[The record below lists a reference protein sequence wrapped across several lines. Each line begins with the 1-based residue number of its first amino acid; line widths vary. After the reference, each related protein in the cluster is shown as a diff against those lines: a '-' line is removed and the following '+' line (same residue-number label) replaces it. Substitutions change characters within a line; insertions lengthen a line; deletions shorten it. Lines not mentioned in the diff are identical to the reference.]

1 MQSNAFQRHTHRRRL
16 RLIASALTISLVA
29 LAALTKK
36 WREVPCRLG
45 MGMKRHVAGRDTVLP
60 SCREKQS
67 MLE

>member
-1 MQSNAFQRHTHRRRL
+1 MMLHIEPLSL
-16 RLIASALTISLVA
+16 SAWQTFYVVLGTA
-29 LAALTKK
+29 GATLTKK
-36 WREVPCRLG
+36 WREVPCRLR